1 MESQQAGAAASPR
14 GTVLDG
20 VVDIL
25 EEMTKEWDTGF
36 SGRIGPETF
45 LMNNLTFESIDIVM
59 LIVAVEERFGK
70 KGMPFEEL
78 LMVDGHYVD
87 DLKVSQIAAF
97 LEKQL
102 GAGATA

>member
-1 MESQQAGAAASPR
+1 MESQQGMI
-14 GTVLDG
+14 LKG
-20 VVDIL
+20 VVEIL

-36 SGRIGPETF
+36 SGRIGPDTS
-45 LMNNLTFESIDIVM
+45 LMNQLTFESIDIVM
-59 LIVAVEERFGK
+59 LIVAIEERFGK

-97 LEKQL
+97 LETQL
-102 GAGATA
+102 RAEATA

>member
-1 MESQQAGAAASPR
+1 MESQQAGAAKDQPGAI
-14 GTVLDG
+14 LDG
-20 VVDIL
+20 VVEIL

-36 SGRIGPETF
+36 SGRIGPDTS

-59 LIVAVEERFGK
+59 LIVAIEERFGK

-87 DLKVSQIAAF
+87 DLKVSQIAGF
-97 LEKQL
+97 LERQL
-102 GAGATA
+102 RAEATA

>member
-1 MESQQAGAAASPR
+1 MESQQ
-14 GTVLDG
+14 GTILKG
-20 VVDIL
+20 VVEIL

-36 SGRIGPETF
+36 SGRIGPDTS
-45 LMNNLTFESIDIVM
+45 LMNQLTFESIDIVM
-59 LIVAVEERFGK
+59 LIVAIEERFGK

-97 LEKQL
+97 LETQL
-102 GAGATA
+102 RAEATA

>member
-1 MESQQAGAAASPR
+1 MESQQRSAAGNDQGAI
-14 GTVLDG
+14 LNG
-20 VVDIL
+20 VVEIL

-36 SGRIGPETF
+36 SGRIGPDTA

-59 LIVAVEERFGK
+59 LIVAIEERFGK

-87 DLKVSQIAAF
+87 DLQVSQIAGF

-102 GAGATA
+102 RAEATA

>member
-1 MESQQAGAAASPR
+1 MESQQAGAAADQP
-14 GTVLDG
+14 GAILDG
-20 VVDIL
+20 VVEIL

-36 SGRIGPETF
+36 SGRIGPDTS

-59 LIVAVEERFGK
+59 LIVAIEERFGK

-87 DLKVSQIAAF
+87 DLKVSQISSF
-97 LEKQL
+97 LERQL
-102 GAGATA
+102 RAEATA

>member
-1 MESQQAGAAASPR
+1 MESQQAGAATR
-14 GTVLDG
+14 GDVLEG
-20 VVDIL
+20 VVGIL

-36 SGRIGPETF
+36 SGSIGPETS

-59 LIVAVEERFGK
+59 LIVAIEERFGK

-97 LEKQL
+97 LERQL
-102 GAGATA
+102 TAGATA